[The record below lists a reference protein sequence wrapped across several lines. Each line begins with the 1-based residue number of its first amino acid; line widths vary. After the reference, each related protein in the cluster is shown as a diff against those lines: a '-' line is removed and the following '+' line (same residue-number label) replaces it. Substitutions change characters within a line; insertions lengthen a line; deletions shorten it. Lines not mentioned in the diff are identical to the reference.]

1 MAQVTDTIIERVSPR
16 SLVDL
21 LMEMCRVAIECGCSS
36 NRVEMLVTRLGEAW
50 GFSVE
55 AAALPTAVWL
65 SVRGRGQQ
73 IVELVRVANW
83 GIDLNR
89 LAALNELVDQVE
101 SRQMHLDEAVQR
113 LKAIGQEP
121 SPYPRFL
128 SIFAGGGSAFALV
141 AASSGRGY
149 ELIAAFILGLIC
161 QLSLRFFSEG
171 NRKYLAEFFTAMLV
185 AGGAAGLSTIWSDI
199 NVPRLIVGGLI
210 SLAPGLPFVNALHE
224 VAQKN
229 LVSGAARLL
238 EAVVT
243 AITLAFGVAAVLG
256 FAHYIERWGQN

>member
-1 MAQVTDTIIERVSPR
+1 MADINDAVIERVSPR

-21 LMEMCRVAIECGCSS
+21 LTETCRVAIECGCSS
-36 NRVEMLVTRLGEAW
+36 NRIELLVTRLGEAW
-50 GFSVE
+50 GFSVD

-65 SVRGRGQQ
+65 SVRGRGHQ
-73 IVELVRVANW
+73 IVELVRVTKW
-83 GIDLNR
+83 GIDLNK
-89 LAALNELVDQVE
+89 LADLNDLVDQVS
-101 SRQMHLDEAVQR
+101 SRQLHLDEAVQK
-113 LKAIGQEP
+113 LKEISKKP
-121 SPYPRFL
+121 SPYPRIL
-128 SIFAGGGSAFALV
+128 SIIAGGGSAFALV
-141 AASSGRGY
+141 AASSGRGF
-149 ELIAAFILGLIC
+149 ELLAAFILGTIC
-161 QLSLRFFSEG
+161 QLSLSFFSEG

-185 AGGAAGLSTIWSDI
+185 AGGAAGLSTVWPDI

-256 FAHYIERWGQN
+256 FAHYIEKWSTP

>member
-1 MAQVTDTIIERVSPR
+1 MAQLTDTVIERVSPR

-21 LMEMCRVAIECGCSS
+21 LVATCRVAIECGCSS
-36 NRVEMLVTRLGEAW
+36 NRIEMLVTRLGEAW

-65 SVRGRGQQ
+65 SVRGRGHQ
-73 IVELVRVANW
+73 IVELVRVTKW
-83 GIDLNR
+83 GIDLNK
-89 LAALNELVDQVE
+89 LAALNDLVDQVE
-101 SRQMHLDEAVQR
+101 TRQMHLDEAVER
-113 LKAIGQEP
+113 LKVISNEP
-121 SPYPRFL
+121 SPYSRFVTIL
-128 SIFAGGGSAFALV
+128 AGGGSAFALV
-141 AASSGRGY
+141 AASNGRGY
-149 ELIAAFILGLIC
+149 ELLAAFILGTLC

-185 AGGAAGLSTIWSDI
+185 AGGAAALSSKWPDI
-199 NVPRLIVGGLI
+199 NMPRLIVGGLI
-210 SLAPGLPFVNALHE
+210 SLAPGLPFVNAMHE

-256 FAHYIERWGQN
+256 FAHYMERWSIN